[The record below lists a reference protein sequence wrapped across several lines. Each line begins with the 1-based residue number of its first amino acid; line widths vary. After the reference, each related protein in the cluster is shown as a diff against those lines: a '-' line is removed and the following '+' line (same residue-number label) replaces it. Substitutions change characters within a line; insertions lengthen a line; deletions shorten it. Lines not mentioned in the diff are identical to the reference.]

1 MDNTSASQADDSG
14 SIPGTDSAGYV
25 GKVSRWPHTPCIR
38 VRVPYPLFKV
48 CALPGHP
55 GRPYLKL
62 YGVVAQPGEQL
73 LCKQK
78 VAGSIPV
85 SSIPE
90 NNSYTGFYLS
100 TASMSKGER

>member
-1 MDNTSASQADDSG
+1 MDNTSASQADDPG

-85 SSIPE
+85 SSISE
-90 NNSYTGFYLS
+90 KNSYIGFFQQQ
-100 TASMSKGER
+100 A